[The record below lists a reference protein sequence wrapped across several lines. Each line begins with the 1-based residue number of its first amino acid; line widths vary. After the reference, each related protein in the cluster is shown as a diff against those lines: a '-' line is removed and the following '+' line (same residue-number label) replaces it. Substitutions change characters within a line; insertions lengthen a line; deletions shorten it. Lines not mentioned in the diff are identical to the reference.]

1 EVYGVPPEKLAV
13 VPEPIDLAE
22 WRRRFARADRR
33 PATRPTVLSVAR
45 MYPRKRL
52 ADLLQAAVLLRAR
65 IPRVQV
71 RIVGEGPESV
81 RLRALHR
88 RLGLGDAV
96 VFLGEVQRTALA
108 VEYMSA
114 HCFCLPTVQEGFGI
128 VFSEAMAAG
137 LPVIACRAAAVPEV
151 VEDGRTGL
159 LVNPES
165 PDALAT
171 AMETLLMNEG
181 LRTGMVI
188 DLGEL
193 KRIVGETVVER
204 FDHADLC
211 ADPLFRGRVPTTENL
226 SVAVWELLAPKLG
239 ADRLWQ
245 VRVWED
251 PTLYV
256 DYRGT

>member
-1 EVYGVPPEKLAV
+1 MSADVAYSTRRFTFAAAHRYWVDDWSPAENDRVFGRLTGVHGHTYTLDV
-13 VPEPIDLAE
+13 TIRGPID
-22 WRRRFARADRR
+22 
-33 PATRPTVLSVAR
+33 P
-45 MYPRKRL
+45 
-52 ADLLQAAVLLRAR
+52 Q
-65 IPRVQV
+65 
-71 RIVGEGPESV
+71 
-81 RLRALHR
+81 
-88 RLGLGDAV
+88 
-96 VFLGEVQRTALA
+96 
-108 VEYMSA
+108 
-114 HCFCLPTVQEGFGI
+114 
-128 VFSEAMAAG
+128 
-137 LPVIACRAAAVPEV
+137 
-151 VEDGRTGL
+151 
-159 LVNPES
+159 
-165 PDALAT
+165 
-171 AMETLLMNEG
+171 
-181 LRTGMVI
+181 TGMVI